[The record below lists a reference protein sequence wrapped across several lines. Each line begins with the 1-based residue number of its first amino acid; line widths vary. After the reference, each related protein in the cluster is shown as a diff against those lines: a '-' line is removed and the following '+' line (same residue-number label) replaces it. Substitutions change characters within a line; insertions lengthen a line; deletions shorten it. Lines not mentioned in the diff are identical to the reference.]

1 MAEDVLD
8 VAVVPVEARA
18 QVPSTLTPE
27 FLATLTYETLDR
39 KHPEYDKWRY
49 RWDDYRLMYKG
60 GEEFMV
66 AAGMPVR
73 IVRASSVGGAAGVTA
88 SAQLIPGSQ
97 TRIPRRFL
105 WQLEGE
111 PNASYLS
118 RLERAFYVGYTG
130 PVIDYFA
137 HYLFSQKPV
146 IRPASAKDGGET
158 PDAPDWFAP
167 FDRDATGGG
176 LSFFDFLRDQ
186 FKELLITQ
194 RCGWLIGSPTDTS
207 QMTQAEAEARGVDGI
222 VLEPYKADEI
232 LDWEKDQAG
241 ELLWVIVRKIE
252 NRREFPLDRVKYET
266 IRYIDR
272 NLVATWEAH
281 ETSVAGS
288 TTGGHDV
295 IWKGAVE
302 HGAGVV
308 PFVMP
313 EIPEGL
319 WVANKLGGWQLE
331 LFNQMNI
338 LSRGELLSCFIQPTI
353 TTNDD
358 TAESRIFGEGNLL
371 RLRAGDGKQPP
382 ETYAWSSANIDPLR
396 FLGERLKE
404 KRDEGYRIV
413 HQMSLAID
421 GDSATAVARSGL
433 SKIEERRATEIILT
447 GFGGY
452 ARHMATRTLNIISK
466 LLGDNVRWVLV
477 GFDNFQVSSLEEE
490 LETAALVQTLGI
502 KSRTF
507 NERMQS
513 KMVRRILDHE
523 DEATLATIDDEI
535 CDEFDEAE
543 QAEDDKQDALTQMA
557 TGAVPGTPPD
567 GGAQPAKV
575 SPAQPA
581 APGQPPTPPKA
592 TPGKPPA
599 IKGAT

>member
-8 VAVVPVEARA
+8 VATVPVEAMA
-18 QVPSTLTPE
+18 AVPSELTPE
-27 FLATLTYETLDR
+27 FLQTLRYETLDR

-111 PNASYLS
+111 PNASYLT
-118 RLERAFYVGYTG
+118 RLERAFYVGYVG

-146 IRPASAKDGGET
+146 IRPEPNDDDGEL
-158 PDAPDWFAP
+158 PESPDWFAP

-186 FKELLITQ
+186 FKEMLITQ
-194 RCGWLIGSPTDTS
+194 RCGWLIGSPADTS
-207 QMTQAEAEARGVDGI
+207 QMTQAEAEERGVDGI

-232 LDWEKDQAG
+232 LDWEKDAAG
-241 ELLWVIVRKIE
+241 ELLWVVVRKIE
-252 NRREFPLDRVKYET
+252 NRRQFPLDRVKYET

-295 IWKGAVE
+295 DWKGAVI
-302 HGAGVV
+302 HGAGCV

-313 EIPEGL
+313 ELPEGL

-331 LFNQMNI
+331 LFNQMNM
-338 LSRGELLSCFIQPTI
+338 LSRGELLSCFIQPVLTS
-353 TTNDD
+353 NDE
-358 TAESRIFGEGNLL
+358 TAQSRVFGEGNLL
-371 RLRAGDGKQPP
+371 RLRSGDGKQPP
-382 ETYAWSSANIDPLR
+382 ETFAWSSANIAPLE
-396 FLGERLKE
+396 FLGTRLKD

-413 HQMSLAID
+413 HQMSLAVD
-421 GDSATAVARSGL
+421 GDSATTIAQSGF
-433 SKIEERRATEIILT
+433 STIEERRSAKIPPP
-447 GFGGY
+447 GFYGSPRQT
-452 ARHMATRTLNIISK
+452 AKHTLNIISR
-466 LLGDNVRWVLV
+466 LLGDNTRWVLV

-523 DEATLATIDDEI
+523 DEKTLATIDDEI
-535 CDEFDEAE
+535 SDDFDAAE
-543 QAEDDKQDALTQMA
+543 QAEEDNGNALTQMA
-557 TGAVPGTPPD
+557 MDDGADADIPGTPPD
-567 GGAQPAKV
+567 DDAPPAV
-575 SPAQPA
+575 TPPQPA
-581 APGQPPTPPKA
+581 APARPPKL
-592 TPGKPPA
+592 TLKRGK
-599 IKGAT
+599 